1 MEDGIKNKDQL
12 LSLTLRQLR
21 QEASKLSVPLY
32 SRKTKAVLVDL
43 ILKYQEKSTKKANTT
58 PPESKSEETF
68 EPDTITS
75 SEEAKTNVGSST
87 DVAVSKL
94 KSQLADAEELILPL
108 LHKLMENE
116 DKEYIYW
123 PNRKAIINQQI
134 ERVKKV
140 TRG

>member
-1 MEDGIKNKDQL
+1 MRTLNEKIAEDLKKVAESSGNAVNSEQIENLDAKVDVLNK
-12 LSLTLRQLR
+12 
-21 QEASKLSVPLY
+21 
-32 SRKTKAVLVDL
+32 LVSNALDEL
-43 ILKYQEKSTKKANTT
+43 
-58 PPESKSEETF
+58 
-68 EPDTITS
+68 DD
-75 SEEAKTNVGSST
+75 AKTSMGSST